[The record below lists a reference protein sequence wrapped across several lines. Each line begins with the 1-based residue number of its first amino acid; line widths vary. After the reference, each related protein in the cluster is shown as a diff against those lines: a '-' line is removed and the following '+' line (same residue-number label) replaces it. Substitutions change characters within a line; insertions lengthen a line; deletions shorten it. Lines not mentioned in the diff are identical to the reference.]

1 MKNEIVIIL
10 GRKGSGKTHL
20 ARQMAAEASRMIV
33 FDPQRQFSA
42 EGVVINDGLS
52 LAEYLSLI
60 QNNSFRIVYQ
70 PVMTVRGDVDLL
82 LQEFNFVSRCVG
94 RLRDVFFVIDEIDR
108 CVGRDYVFKNLIQ
121 TGRHRQISIVATTIR
136 YTDATRDMTAQ
147 ADTIISFQCT
157 EPGDVR
163 YFRERL
169 GDIAERLPSLPLYH
183 YVRKDAGILEPKI
196 YVTQK

>member
-1 MKNEIVIIL
+1 MKNEIIIIL

-20 ARQMAAEASRMIV
+20 ARQMASSATRLIV
-33 FDPQRQFSA
+33 FDPQRQFSVD
-42 EGVVINDGLS
+42 GVVIDDALS
-52 LAEYLSLI
+52 LAEYLS
-60 QNNSFRIVYQ
+60 QAQAANFRIIYQ

-94 RLRDVFFVIDEIDR
+94 RLRNVLFVIDEIDR
-108 CVGRDYVFKNLIQ
+108 CVGRDFVFKNLIQ
-121 TGRHRQISIVATTIR
+121 TGRHRQISVIATTIR

-169 GDIAERLPSLPLYH
+169 GEIAERLPSLPLYH
-183 YVRKDAGILEPKI
+183 YVRKEAGILEPKI
-196 YVTQK
+196 YTTTP